1 MGKQEGID
9 LLLQAVQL
17 IVHHL
22 KRTDIHFGLVGGGT
36 ELPAM
41 RELAKQLGVAEY
53 VTFTGRAPDAELL
66 EMLNTADICVN
77 PDRANDMNDRSTMN
91 KIMEYMALGKPVV
104 QFDLTEGRVSA
115 GEASWYARPNDV
127 ADLAQKMVALLA
139 DENQRIHMGA
149 IGRERVERE
158 LSWQHEAPRL
168 LAAYEQSD
176 WRSIMKK
183 FVVACCLI
191 VALAWATGAMA
202 QDANY
207 TVKPGDLLSISVWK
221 EPDLQQPALVRPDG
235 SFSFPL
241 VGEVDAKGKTVADL
255 NKAMS
260 QKLAKYISDPV
271 VTVSIQEIKGNKV
284 YVIGQVNKPGE
295 FIMNPTVDVMQALSM
310 AGGTTPF
317 AALGDITILRRTPT
331 GKQSLPFRY
340 NDVVARQAARSE
352 HRSAERRRGGRA
364 VRHARNAP

>member
-1 MGKQEGID
+1 
-9 LLLQAVQL
+9 
-17 IVHHL
+17 
-22 KRTDIHFGLVGGGT
+22 
-36 ELPAM
+36 
-41 RELAKQLGVAEY
+41 
-53 VTFTGRAPDAELL
+53 
-66 EMLNTADICVN
+66 
-77 PDRANDMNDRSTMN
+77 
-91 KIMEYMALGKPVV
+91 
-104 QFDLTEGRVSA
+104 
-115 GEASWYARPNDV
+115 
-127 ADLAQKMVALLA
+127 
-139 DENQRIHMGA
+139 
-149 IGRERVERE
+149 
-158 LSWQHEAPRL
+158 
-168 LAAYEQSD
+168 
-176 WRSIMKK
+176 MKK

-221 EPDLQQPALVRPDG
+221 EPDLQKPALVRPDV
-235 SFSFPL
+235 SFSFQL

-284 YVIGQVNKPGE
+284 YVKPGE

-340 NDVVARQAARSE
+340 NDVV
-352 HRSAERRRGGRA
+352 RGKRLDQNIDLQSGD
-364 VRHARNAP
+364 VVVVP